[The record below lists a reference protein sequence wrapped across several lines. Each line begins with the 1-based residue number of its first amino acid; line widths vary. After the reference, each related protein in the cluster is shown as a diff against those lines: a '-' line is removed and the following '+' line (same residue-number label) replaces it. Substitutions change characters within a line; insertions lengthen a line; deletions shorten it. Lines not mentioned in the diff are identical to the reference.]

1 MTTLLQTRRFTVTTG
16 SGDTSVTPITATLRY
31 RWETDGEGR
40 FFRKKLNT
48 RLLFKGT
55 DYTFFK
61 ALYDA
66 ATCDETTIL
75 IEQLCGGVWGT
86 EYEGRIIIASGE
98 YDFDRCEVT
107 YQVLPNDKYECFNK
121 AIKQSVDFLTV
132 SSAVKVQ
139 SIYGTIET
147 VTCIYNG
154 ASFGTNSINLFLKD
168 CWSGGTHD
176 VTTGTTPDPALA
188 WRPKEHEQLFD
199 TPTAGQLQIVTTWA
213 RETATSVGSPP
224 GSGWINISGTTWVR
238 PFMYN
243 TIEESRTATTY
254 NFTATVADAE
264 ADNGR
269 LFGEVVEAI
278 VDDFNC
284 GITGVRSNFFGIN
297 ADATNPSN
305 DAYDMAAAYFQECVL
320 FQKSDVVRASADANA
335 VRLLMTFEEFLT
347 SLRNS
352 LNVYWAIVPDG
363 SDYYLYLEHWTY
375 FDGQNG
381 TDLTTLDG
389 GKYIV
394 GTNKFQAESEVPA
407 AEIFNYQESF
417 NDDFLGKEI
426 RYPQACATSDETKDY
441 SLSQMCADFGGLLD
455 NSDAG
460 LDGFVMVSAF
470 SISGGNYLIDNTNY
484 VANGIM
490 SWRELFPTLWAFGRY
505 GDDVSTTAGAMTVQS
520 VRKRKV
526 QTKIT
531 YKTCCDDGEF
541 NPNELIQTGLGWGQ
555 VKDAEYDVQTNT
567 ITVNLLQQ

>member
-1 MTTLLQTRRFTVTTG
+1 MPTLLQTRRFTVTTG
-16 SGDTSVTPITATLRY
+16 SGDTSVTPVVSGLRY

-40 FFRKKLNT
+40 FFRKKLTT
-48 RLLFKGT
+48 RLLFRGA

-61 ALYDA
+61 GLLDA
-66 ATCDETTIL
+66 GTCGETTIL
-75 IEQLCGGVWGT
+75 IELLCGGSWGT
-86 EYEGRIIIASGE
+86 EYEGRIVVGSG
-98 YDFDRCEVT
+98 DFDYDRCEVV
-107 YQVLPNDKYECFNK
+107 YQILPNDKYECFNR

-132 SSAVKVQ
+132 SGAVTVQ
-139 SIYGTIET
+139 SIYGAIET

-154 ASFGTNSINLFLKD
+154 ASFGTNSINLFYKQ
-168 CWSGGTHD
+168 CWTGVAFD
-176 VTTGTTPDPALA
+176 INTGTTPDPALA
-188 WRPKEHEQLFD
+188 WRPKTHVQQFD
-199 TPTAGQLQIVTTWA
+199 TPSPGQLQIVTTWA

-243 TIEESRTATTY
+243 TIEENRTSTTY
-254 NFTATVADAE
+254 SFTATVADAD

-278 VDDFNC
+278 VSDFDC
-284 GITGVRSNFFGIN
+284 GLAGVRSNFFGIN

-305 DAYDMAAAYFQECVL
+305 DAYDMAGDYFQQCVL

-335 VRLLMTFEEFLT
+335 VRLLLTFEEFLT

-375 FDGQNG
+375 FDGNNG

-389 GKYIV
+389 GKYIA
-394 GTNKFQAESEVPA
+394 GTNKFQADVEIPSGEV
-407 AEIFNYQESF
+407 FNYQESF
-417 NDDFLGKEI
+417 NEDFLRQEI
-426 RYPQACATSDETKDY
+426 RYPQACSTSDQPKDY

-455 NSDAG
+455 NADAG

-490 SWRELFPTLWAFGRY
+490 SWRELFPVLWAFGRY
-505 GDDVSTTAGAMTVQS
+505 TDDISTTAGAVTVQS
-520 VRKRKV
+520 VRKQKAQVKV
-526 QTKIT
+526 T
-531 YKTCCDDGEF
+531 YKACCDDGEF

-555 VKDAEYDVQTNT
+555 VKDAEFDTEKNT
-567 ITVNLLQQ
+567 LTVSLLQE